1 MNKVSFTGVVAMAK
15 DRGIGYRGELPWHL
29 PDDLKTFKRITMG
42 HPILMGRK
50 TFESIGKALPGR
62 QNIVLT
68 RDVSWQ
74 ADGVEVIHSIDEIAG
89 LALQDS
95 EVMIIGGAEIFALFL
110 PLMGKM
116 WVSHVQDEY
125 PADTFLPE
133 FEAYLP
139 HAHLEEK
146 FTGFDL
152 YLHTK

>member
-1 MNKVSFTGVVAMAK
+1 MAK
-15 DRGIGYRGELPWHL
+15 DRGIGYRGGLPWHL
-29 PDDLKTFKRITMG
+29 PDDLKTFKRITLG

-50 TFESIGKALPGR
+50 TYESIGKPLPGR

-68 RDVSWQ
+68 RDATWR
-74 ADGVEVIHSIDEIAG
+74 AEGVEVIHSIEEVSR
-89 LALQDS
+89 LSLQDA
-95 EVMIIGGAEIFALFL
+95 EVMIIGGAEIFSLFL
-110 PLMGKM
+110 PLMEKM

-133 FEAYLP
+133 FESFLP

-146 FTGFDL
+146 FEGFDL